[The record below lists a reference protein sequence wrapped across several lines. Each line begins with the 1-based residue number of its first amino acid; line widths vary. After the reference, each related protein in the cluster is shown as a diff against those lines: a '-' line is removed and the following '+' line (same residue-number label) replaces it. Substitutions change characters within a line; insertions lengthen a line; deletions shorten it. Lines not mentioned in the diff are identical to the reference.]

1 MTLIETLL
9 ITINVI
15 YINYYEFNIYRSFII
30 LLNFYRI
37 ITLENTNKQLN
48 ITIEYLQNTNV
59 EMREINKDLEN
70 INIEMKETNKDLE
83 NKNKEMKETNNELK
97 FIMKKS

>member
-1 MTLIETLL
+1 MKLKIKIDNNIIYFYFFNITIMTLIETLL

-37 ITLENTNKQLN
+37 IILENTNK
-48 ITIEYLQNTNV
+48 
-59 EMREINKDLEN
+59 RNK
-70 INIEMKETNKDLE
+70 
-83 NKNKEMKETNNELK
+83 
-97 FIMKKS
+97 